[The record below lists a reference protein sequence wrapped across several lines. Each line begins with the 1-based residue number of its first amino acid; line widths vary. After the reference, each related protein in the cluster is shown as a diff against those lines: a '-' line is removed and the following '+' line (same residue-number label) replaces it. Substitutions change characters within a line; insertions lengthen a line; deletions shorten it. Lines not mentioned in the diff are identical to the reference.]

1 MISLNPPLWVHF
13 FQPLQFQT
21 SSHEISSSCIENHSR
36 QVFMNLYQ
44 TSFQTSFRLKRTF
57 PKKIVIYRYIPTL
70 VSDDIGLYVR
80 NLSKQVLNKIPILAL
95 SVSQYSFPCK
105 ILRLCISF
113 IRVSA
118 KYTLTSLSRKHHIK
132 KQAISKI
139 LMFLCYGVKR
149 GWMGICL
156 YSKSCC
162 SMIYN
167 IHYTWP
173 MYIVYFIVIILSWAF
188 H

>member
-21 SSHEISSSCIENHSR
+21 SFHEISSSCIENHSR

-70 VSDDIGLYVR
+70 VSDDIGLYRR

-105 ILRLCISF
+105 SLRLCISF

-118 KYTLTSLSRKHHIK
+118 KYTLTSLSGKHHK
-132 KQAISKI
+132 EGGNFKD
-139 LMFLCYGVKR
+139 
-149 GWMGICL
+149 
-156 YSKSCC
+156 
-162 SMIYN
+162 
-167 IHYTWP
+167 
-173 MYIVYFIVIILSWAF
+173 IILHFYIARQRGRMGKC
-188 H
+188 

>member
-1 MISLNPPLWVHF
+1 MISLCVHF

-21 SSHEISSSCIENHSR
+21 SFHEISSSCIENHSR

-70 VSDDIGLYVR
+70 VSDDIGLYRR

-118 KYTLTSLSRKHHIK
+118 KYTLTSLSRKTPQRRGQFQRYNLTLLHCK
-132 KQAISKI
+132 ARGGGWENVSI
-139 LMFLCYGVKR
+139 L
-149 GWMGICL
+149 I
-156 YSKSCC
+156 
-162 SMIYN
+162 
-167 IHYTWP
+167 
-173 MYIVYFIVIILSWAF
+173 IVAL
-188 H
+188 